1 MNNDQALA
9 KLYRKRRIV
18 KFIII
23 LVALSLLVGVLALTG
38 HAYATSNNYCSL
50 CHEMSPEYVTWQA
63 SSHSKLA
70 CTACH
75 QVDFIDQI
83 YQHLR
88 NQYFLPIV
96 TPAPVANAVCEKCH
110 NLKIRTVSATGDI
123 KIPHQQHLAQSVL
136 CVDCH
141 SGVAHGQIAVRQE
154 TVDGNWERWT
164 AAMGKAQM
172 GRQFTATGMKQ
183 CIDCHESRRVSTK
196 CEACHTEIVMP
207 PDHKTAKWLGQGEH
221 GRQARINLAACDR
234 CHSFSSTGQ
243 VIHGLDKLTNY
254 TRTNTF
260 CAECHQK
267 APANH
272 GPTWRIEHGAKAV
285 D

>member
-96 TPAPVANAVCEKCH
+96 TPAPVANAVFNVQDNGICACC
-110 NLKIRTVSATGDI
+110 NFF
-123 KIPHQQHLAQSVL
+123 
-136 CVDCH
+136 
-141 SGVAHGQIAVRQE
+141 AHHAA
-154 TVDGNWERWT
+154 GN
-164 AAMGKAQM
+164 
-172 GRQFTATGMKQ
+172 
-183 CIDCHESRRVSTK
+183 
-196 CEACHTEIVMP
+196 
-207 PDHKTAKWLGQGEH
+207 
-221 GRQARINLAACDR
+221 
-234 CHSFSSTGQ
+234 
-243 VIHGLDKLTNY
+243 
-254 TRTNTF
+254 
-260 CAECHQK
+260 
-267 APANH
+267 
-272 GPTWRIEHGAKAV
+272 
-285 D
+285 